1 MRKQVNNNDNKIP
14 KTNKK
19 KVGLVLIIMLIIVIC
34 FSYSIVQLIKH
45 PTDTF
50 MIENGKLSQEETV
63 VGYIIRN
70 ETVIQGNNY
79 KNGMMEIKSEGEKV
93 SKGEPVFRYYSN
105 NEETLVKKIQE
116 LDIKIQEAM
125 ENQNDLFSSD
135 IKLLEKQIDEKL
147 EEFKNINDIK
157 KLEELKKD
165 INTQMTKKAKIAGE
179 LSPAGSYMRKLIMER
194 SSYENSLNS
203 GAEYIKASESGIV
216 SYRVDGLE
224 NVLTKDAFSTLNKKF
239 LDDLKLKTGEIV
251 ASNTESGKII
261 DNFAAYIATNL
272 TSEESKNAKI
282 GDKVTLHLSNAEE
295 INAKIEYISEE
306 ENSRLIIFKI
316 EEAIEFLSSYRKIS
330 FDIIWWRHNG
340 LKVPNTSLIIEK
352 APEGIES
359 ENLYYVQRKRM
370 NYIDKILVKVL
381 KQNKDY
387 AIIRNYET
395 EELKTLGYDQAKI
408 KQLQTLMLHDEILI
422 KP

>member
-125 ENQNDLFSSD
+125 ENQNDLF
-135 IKLLEKQIDEKL
+135 
-147 EEFKNINDIK
+147 
-157 KLEELKKD
+157 
-165 INTQMTKKAKIAGE
+165 
-179 LSPAGSYMRKLIMER
+179 
-194 SSYENSLNS
+194 
-203 GAEYIKASESGIV
+203 
-216 SYRVDGLE
+216 
-224 NVLTKDAFSTLNKKF
+224 
-239 LDDLKLKTGEIV
+239 
-251 ASNTESGKII
+251 
-261 DNFAAYIATNL
+261 
-272 TSEESKNAKI
+272 
-282 GDKVTLHLSNAEE
+282 
-295 INAKIEYISEE
+295 
-306 ENSRLIIFKI
+306 
-316 EEAIEFLSSYRKIS
+316 
-330 FDIIWWRHNG
+330 
-340 LKVPNTSLIIEK
+340 
-352 APEGIES
+352 
-359 ENLYYVQRKRM
+359 
-370 NYIDKILVKVL
+370 
-381 KQNKDY
+381 
-387 AIIRNYET
+387 
-395 EELKTLGYDQAKI
+395 
-408 KQLQTLMLHDEILI
+408 
-422 KP
+422 